1 MSRLGRANPAQLAGR
16 GRRRGVRRGARD
28 ERYGRECERSR
39 GADRTMKQ
47 PASHDAARRTLCASN
62 LGTDGEVARRSSNQ
76 ELGGGALGNEADS
89 GLQTAGVLLELD
101 VLVVM
106 DGDLVLGTEEARG
119 GESRH
124 RTLRGHHET
133 LAASDE
139 PAGETT

>member
-1 MSRLGRANPAQLAGR
+1 
-16 GRRRGVRRGARD
+16 
-28 ERYGRECERSR
+28 
-39 GADRTMKQ
+39 MKQ
-47 PASHDAARRTLCASN
+47 PASHDAAPRTPRASS
-62 LGTDGEVARRSSNQ
+62 LETDGEAACRSSDQ
-76 ELGGGALGNEADS
+76 ELGGSALGDEANG
-89 GLQTAGVLLELD
+89 GLKTAGVLLELD

-106 DGDLVLGTEEARG
+106 DGDLVLGAEEARG